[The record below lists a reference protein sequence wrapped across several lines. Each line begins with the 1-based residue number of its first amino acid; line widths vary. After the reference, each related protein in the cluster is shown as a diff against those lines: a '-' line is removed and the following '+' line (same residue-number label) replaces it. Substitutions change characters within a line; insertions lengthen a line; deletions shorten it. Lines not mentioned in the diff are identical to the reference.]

1 MVIGS
6 TFLSGDLE
14 YVPRLNLLW
23 WPPRIM
29 PTIDKET
36 RHLARERVVNVG
48 IRELRDGLSRHL
60 ASVRD
65 GQEIT
70 VTDHGKPVAK
80 LVPINQESPL
90 ERLIA
95 EGLVTPPT
103 RPGGGG
109 LPEPI
114 DAGPSVRLS
123 ELVIEMR
130 R

>member
-1 MVIGS
+1 M
-6 TFLSGDLE
+6 
-14 YVPRLNLLW
+14 
-23 WPPRIM
+23 
-29 PTIDKET
+29 
-36 RHLARERVVNVG
+36 NVG

-80 LVPINQESPL
+80 LVPIDQESPL

-95 EGLVTPPT
+95 EGVVT
-103 RPGGGG
+103 RAANQESRRM

-114 DAGPSVRLS
+114 KPRSGMTVSDLIS
-123 ELVIEMR
+123 EQR

>member
-1 MVIGS
+1 M
-6 TFLSGDLE
+6 
-14 YVPRLNLLW
+14 
-23 WPPRIM
+23 
-29 PTIDKET
+29 
-36 RHLARERVVNVG
+36 NVG

-60 ASVRD
+60 AAVRE

-95 EGLVTPPT
+95 EGVVTPPANPS
-103 RPGGGG
+103 RRKQ
-109 LPEPI
+109 LPDAI
-114 DAGPSVRLS
+114 DAGPGARLS

>member
-1 MVIGS
+1 M
-6 TFLSGDLE
+6 
-14 YVPRLNLLW
+14 
-23 WPPRIM
+23 
-29 PTIDKET
+29 
-36 RHLARERVVNVG
+36 NVG
-48 IRELRDGLSRHL
+48 VRELRDGLSRYL

-65 GQEIT
+65 GEEIT

-95 EGLVTPPT
+95 DGVVTPAMN
-103 RPGGGG
+103 RGGRGE
-109 LPEPI
+109 LPPPI
-114 DAGPSVRLS
+114 DAGPDARLS